1 MHLNLHSICQKFS
14 RLFVYRPVK
23 MYTTCISVV
32 SKLLSSYLFCIQ
44 IQGIG
49 DKGFMVDRSIY
60 SWIIYI
66 YTVFM
71 IYKFITFIWM
81 VGPEVLLFVV
91 NLRRSLSV
99 ILDGHSF
106 EYWEKNEF
114 LGKRLEVL
122 WFCDTE
128 LNCLLCTGGRMN
140 SALSFFAFLG

>member
-14 RLFVYRPVK
+14 RLLVYRPVK
-23 MYTTCISVV
+23 MCTTCISVV
-32 SKLLSSYLFCIQ
+32 SKLLSSYHFCIQ

-81 VGPEVLLFVV
+81 VGTEVLLFVL
-91 NLRRSLSV
+91 NLCHSLSDFKWSFLWV
-99 ILDGHSF
+99 LRKKWILGEEAGGSMILW
-106 EYWEKNEF
+106 YWTKLPPLYRRRDEF
-114 LGKRLEVL
+114 
-122 WFCDTE
+122 
-128 LNCLLCTGGRMN
+128 CT
-140 SALSFFAFLG
+140 SFAFLG